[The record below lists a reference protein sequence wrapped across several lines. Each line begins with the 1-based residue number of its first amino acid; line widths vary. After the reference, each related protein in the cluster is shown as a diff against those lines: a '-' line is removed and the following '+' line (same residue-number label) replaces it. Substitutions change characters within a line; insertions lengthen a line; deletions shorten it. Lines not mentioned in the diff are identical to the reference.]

1 MAISKLKKSKKKVVC
16 RELERLQFTKV
27 IFSFSHIRVCL
38 INAVLA
44 FLMLFASCLSSDMQ
58 SFRFLL

>member
-16 RELERLQFTKV
+16 REPEHLQFTKV

-44 FLMLFASCLSSDMQ
+44 SLMLFASCLSRDM
-58 SFRFLL
+58 